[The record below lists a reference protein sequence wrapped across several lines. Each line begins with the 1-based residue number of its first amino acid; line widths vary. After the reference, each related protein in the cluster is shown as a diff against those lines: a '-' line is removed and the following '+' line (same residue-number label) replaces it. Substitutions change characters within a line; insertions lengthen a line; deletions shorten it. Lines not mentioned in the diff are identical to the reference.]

1 MILRRIIGV
10 TIWQILWVIFSW
22 YDSWLTA
29 GTENILASI
38 FSLTWDL
45 SQIETGQKSGR
56 STTLNLNPTQVYLTF
71 LDIHILLPHIPAFS
85 TSFGYSNQDHSRHDA
100 FPASCIMTGNTYR
113 LGTTPRLYL
122 HCLCLCSLLYKI
134 HAIIIPFYRWRNWGL
149 WTFGDLPG
157 HTANDWWCQNS
168 NQVLCHHSMCS
179 HSFCQTIFFHLRGNI
194 GVLISW
200 RLTYNEGHD

>member
-1 MILRRIIGV
+1 ML
-10 TIWQILWVIFSW
+10 LS
-22 YDSWLTA
+22 SA
-29 GTENILASI
+29 
-38 FSLTWDL
+38 L
-45 SQIETGQKSGR
+45 SQSAANFFIGWHT
-56 STTLNLNPTQVYLTF
+56 TF
-71 LDIHILLPHIPAFS
+71 LRVSVRSFNKISMKHLLCARHCS
-85 TSFGYSNQDHSRHDA
+85 KEWRCDSKLVNQDHSCHDA

>member
-85 TSFGYSNQDHSRHDA
+85 TSFGYSH
-100 FPASCIMTGNTYR
+100 
-113 LGTTPRLYL
+113 LYIY
-122 HCLCLCSLLYKI
+122 S
-134 HAIIIPFYRWRNWGL
+134 
-149 WTFGDLPG
+149 
-157 HTANDWWCQNS
+157 
-168 NQVLCHHSMCS
+168 
-179 HSFCQTIFFHLRGNI
+179 
-194 GVLISW
+194 
-200 RLTYNEGHD
+200 